1 MRKLPALIICIF
13 FITSAFPQNLAH
25 ITIDNRGSSDV
36 IAFSVD
42 NNVFVNLTK
51 DGKLI
56 DWGIQDNTPGPK
68 TFPPK
73 LGKYMGREEYYPSNE
88 NSAYASNV
96 KYIGSTLV
104 TYYTSDDNEML
115 KGKVKTIGSR
125 YFDYYTAY
133 DDAAFK
139 GNIKTAGAVTFTY
152 YASFEDENYKGK
164 IKSVGSTMLT
174 YYGSVDDK
182 AFKGKIKSIDRN
194 SFTYYSSY
202 ERKEYSGMPKS
213 GVQMAFAGGVQFL
226 IKNY

>member
-1 MRKLPALIICIF
+1 MRKIIALIISVF
-13 FITSAFPQNLAH
+13 FIASAFSQNLAH
-25 ITIDNRGSSDV
+25 IIIDNRGNADV
-36 IAFSVD
+36 ITFSVD

-51 DGKLI
+51 DGNLI
-56 DWGIQDNTPGPK
+56 DWGIQDNTPGFK

-73 LGKYMGREEYYPSNE
+73 LGKYMGREEYYSATE
-88 NSAYASNV
+88 NAAYADKV

-104 TYYTSDDNEML
+104 TYYTSDDNEAL
-115 KGKVKTIGSR
+115 KGKVKTLGFR
-125 YFDYYTAY
+125 YFDYYTSY

-139 GNIKTAGAVTFTY
+139 GNIKTAGSVAFTY

-164 IKSVGSTMLT
+164 IKTAGSTMLT
-174 YYGSVDDK
+174 YYGSVNDK